1 MRRDCLFAFAIIA
14 ALNQLSADN
23 DAMMRFAGNI
33 HQFNELFPQEKVYLQ
48 FDNTAYFEGD
58 DIWFKAFVVK
68 SSTLGRTESGVLYVD
83 LLSADG
89 VLLQQQKLKIVA
101 GQADGRI
108 QLVDYATEQ
117 ARELRG
123 VRPYPSGYYE
133 IRAYTQYMLNFDPG
147 IIFSRVLPVY
157 QTPEQEGDYSN
168 PVILWDSTAYSRKR
182 LPLDKANSVNV
193 QFYPEGG
200 NLVRDL
206 PCRVAFKATDGNG
219 CGIKGTLT
227 VLLEDGSKVVAE
239 SGHEGMGS
247 FQVTPGK
254 KRVDAVF
261 EYGGKNYDFKLPS
274 AQNSG
279 YAMTALMDDRKES
292 LNLKVNRSFSRQE
305 VTIGMTV
312 TCRGEL
318 VTFKELAM
326 DGTGSTF
333 SFDTDKWPAGV
344 CRIVLFTDQGEVLAA
359 RSVYNGNLKY
369 VPPVI
374 DVKPDKRRYDAFGK
388 MHLSFQLKDK
398 DGKPFRDRFCISVRD
413 AGDYGTQYADN
424 LLTDFLL
431 TSDLKGFIHNPSYY
445 FESSDKQHLR
455 NLDLLCMV
463 QGWERY
469 DWEYMTD
476 NKVFHETRRMETS
489 LSLNG
494 MIMTNRILKD
504 RAMEN
509 IKVYMAISPKD
520 GKYVEYGQA
529 VTDKNGYFGFDMQDF
544 YGKVDLTIRLTKAKD
559 VTEPRAKIHLQ
570 RAQLPDARTLSR
582 QELQPGWSVRIPTAN
597 TAAAEPGVTLFDF
610 PAVINESQG
619 ITLPVVRIDGE
630 RKYVDY
636 FTFKSY
642 DVEKDVEMELD
653 LGNYSTDVS
662 GYLIDK
668 GYSVWY
674 PMDMSTLWVRNTDDF
689 GSSYTNYLDRYY
701 DTHPFMNNWETQFWQ
716 TPLDGY
722 YSSHTYTYRPGLE
735 AESIDYIYPIPENNY
750 FQINDH
756 PVTCYVHDDRGFYTS
771 GKYSRPWSIDT
782 QDVESILIFD
792 DLHSMSEIA
801 DYAPEYLNYLK
812 RYSAV
817 PNVVANSTGIFSK
830 KIVLMDIKLKPN
842 HTMTD
847 SFLRFDLGKRV
858 TTMQG
863 FSHSYEFY
871 APEYPNGAVVGD
883 ADYRRTLYWNPN
895 VITDENGRAEI
906 EFYNNSYS
914 TKFNVS
920 GAGITASGMPY
931 VLDKEF

>member
-1 MRRDCLFAFAIIA
+1 MRRACLFAFAVFA
-14 ALNQLSADN
+14 TLGQVWAEG

-117 ARELRG
+117 ARKLRG
-123 VRPYPSGYYE
+123 IRPYPSGYYE

-157 QTPEQEGDYSN
+157 KTPEQEGDYSN

-182 LPLDKANSVNV
+182 LPKDKANSVNV
-193 QFYPEGG
+193 RFYPEGG

-239 SGHEGMGS
+239 SGHEGMGV
-247 FQVTPGK
+247 FDYTPGRK
-254 KRVDAVF
+254 QADAMFVYGDRKYRV
-261 EYGGKNYDFKLPS
+261 KLPAVQGNGYTMM
-274 AQNSG
+274 AQ
-279 YAMTALMDDRKES
+279 MDDSNER
-292 LNLKVNRSFSRQE
+292 LNLALNRSLSRRE
-305 VTIGMTV
+305 GIIGMTV

-318 VTFKELAM
+318 IMFQELAL
-326 DGTGSTF
+326 DGSDDKFT
-333 SFDTDKWPAGV
+333 FDTDKWPAGV

-359 RSVYNGNLKY
+359 RSVYNGNIKY

-374 DVKPDKRRYDAFGK
+374 DVKADKQRYDAFGK
-388 MHLSFQLKDK
+388 MHLSFQLKGK

-413 AGDYGTQYADN
+413 AGDYGTWYSDN

-445 FESSDKQHLR
+445 FESSDKEHLH
-455 NLDLLCMV
+455 NLDLLCMI

-476 NKVFHETRRMETS
+476 NRAFQETHRIETS

-494 MIMTNRILKD
+494 IIMSNHIILKD
-504 RAMEN
+504 FAKN
-509 IKVYMAISPKD
+509 KVKIYVALSPRT
-520 GKYVEYGQA
+520 GEYVEYGQYI
-529 VTDKNGYFGFDMQDF
+529 TDKNGYFGFDTRDF
-544 YGKVDLTIRLTKAKD
+544 YGKVDLTMRLTKAKD
-559 VTEPRAKIHLQ
+559 DLEPRAKICLQ
-570 RAQLPDARTLSR
+570 RAQLPSARVLSK
-582 QELQPGWSVRIPTAN
+582 QELLPCWSVRIPVAKTVV
-597 TAAAEPGVTLFDF
+597 AEPGTTLFDF
-610 PAVINESQG
+610 PAVINEAEG

-642 DVEKDVEMELD
+642 DVEKEVDLELD
-653 LGNYSTDVS
+653 LGNYSTDVA

-668 GYSVWY
+668 GFSVWY
-674 PMDMSTLWVRNTDDF
+674 PLELGSDWVEPAPVSFNNDEH
-689 GSSYTNYLDRYY
+689 GSSNV
-701 DTHPFMNNWETQFWQ
+701 P
-716 TPLDGY
+716 
-722 YSSHTYTYRPGLE
+722 SSFVPP
-735 AESIDYIYPIPENNY
+735 DYNY
-750 FQINDH
+750 FELNDH
-756 PVTCYVHDDRGFYTS
+756 NVLCYVHDDKECYTS

-792 DLHSMSEIA
+792 DLHSISEIV
-801 DYAPEYLNYLK
+801 DYAPEYMGFLS
-812 RYSAV
+812 RYRAV
-817 PNVVANSTGIFSK
+817 PSRMQSNSSTLSK
-830 KIVLMDIKLKPN
+830 KWVLMDIKLKNN
-842 HTMTD
+842 HTITD
-847 SFLRFDLGKRV
+847 TPDRFNLGKRA

-863 FSHSYEFY
+863 FSQSYEFF
-871 APEYPNGAVVGD
+871 APEYPNGAIVGD